1 MTTTKTPAA
10 GNSGADEGLR
20 GYDLFDIECTTLN
33 IGIGTYG
40 TNDVVSMSLTAAGR
54 GPVESTQ
61 ASNMR
66 FTNAH
71 AVRPCSHCGSFT
83 QVRAVVRVVSAP
95 ALTCIWGAAYWT
107 ADWTHI
113 GADWASG
120 RGFGPQIGGGNRG

>member
-1 MTTTKTPAA
+1 MRTTKNPAA

-20 GYDLFDIECTTLN
+20 GYDFFEAECTTLN
-33 IGIGTYG
+33 LWIGIHAA
-40 TNDVVSMSLTAAGR
+40 NDVVSTSLTAAGR
-54 GPVESTQ
+54 GAVETPPV
-61 ASNMR
+61 SNLR

-71 AVRPCSHCGSFT
+71 AVRPCSHCGSFP

-107 ADWTHI
+107 AYWTHI

-120 RGFGPQIGGGNRG
+120 RGFGPQIGGGDRG